1 MARKLSKKT
10 VDREQWH
17 QYYEAAE
24 EYYSGALNN
33 YEAELW
39 TSASILF
46 VHAAIAFTDAL
57 TIKAGS
63 VKSAGDDHAQVIYL
77 VEQTLFLSTG
87 DKIALNRLEK
97 ILGEKSKVS
106 YGGKVYSRKQA
117 DKIMTNFVRYKSWLK
132 DKIESVS

>member
-1 MARKLSKKT
+1 M
-10 VDREQWH
+10 
-17 QYYEAAE
+17 
-24 EYYSGALNN
+24 NN

-87 DKIALNRLEK
+87 DKIALNRLGK

-117 DKIMTNFVRYKSWLK
+117 DKIISLLFNRTKSHSLSK
-132 DKIESVS
+132 LTKQITPPTKNGHTPPPIKSKKNYQSINPHYI